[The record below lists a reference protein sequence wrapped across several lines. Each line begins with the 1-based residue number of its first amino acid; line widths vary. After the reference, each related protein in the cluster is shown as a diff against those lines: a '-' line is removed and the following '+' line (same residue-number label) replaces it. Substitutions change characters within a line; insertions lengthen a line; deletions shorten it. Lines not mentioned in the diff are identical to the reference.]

1 MIVGGKSQFVT
12 SSSGISRM
20 FLLALEAIFE
30 AEAAPGVGVVAV
42 GDGAAVR
49 GPNLRLSRLFAF
61 I

>member
-1 MIVGGKSQFVT
+1 
-12 SSSGISRM
+12 M